1 MRRLFIFILI
11 IIPILIFAKEYTL
24 EKLIDIGLEK
34 SYDIKLENVNYLN
47 AQSELRSSWLG
58 LLPSVSVSYSKVN
71 AEHTIYDTLL
81 GELINLGYEREWT
94 EGSSLQISK
103 GFFLN
108 EPSYY
113 DVRTSILNKRNAD
126 LSLENRRKLIA
137 YTVFLKYLS
146 VLESQKNLEIQKEN
160 LILQQKI
167 TDQVQVQFE
176 TGDKSTLELQQS
188 MISLIDYEI
197 AVNEA
202 KNSLVKLRKDL
213 FSYLNIND
221 EEFELSA
228 PNIDITLDNAEFATN
243 FLLQQKENYLKSS
256 KIILL
261 QQKMNF
267 LPSISMTYSLNHY
280 NSNDIY
286 AFGNYDR
293 TINTLSVN
301 ASYNI
306 FNLLETREQ
315 YLQSKRNHELLEID
329 LEITKENN
337 MIDLQILLSD
347 LETIKL
353 SKKLYADKLE
363 LAEKNLQ
370 MAQELYKHG
379 MISLLDLDRSKIEFQ
394 NSTISNMSKEF
405 ELLRKQEEI
414 NLLLSNKILGKW

>member
-11 IIPILIFAKEYTL
+11 IIPILIFAEEYTL

-34 SYDIKLENVNYLN
+34 SYDINLENVNYLN
-47 AQSELRSSWLG
+47 SQSELRSSWIG
-58 LLPSVSVSYSKVN
+58 LLPSASIS
-71 AEHTIYDTLL
+71 A
-81 GELINLGYEREWT
+81 
-94 EGSSLQISK
+94 EGSKYIDTNLDWSKSASFKLSKNIS
-103 GFFLN
+103 LN

-113 DVRTSILNKRNAD
+113 DVRTSILNKRNAG
-126 LSLENRRKLIA
+126 LSLESRRKLIA
-137 YTVFLKYLS
+137 YTVFNKYLS
-146 VLESQKNLEIQKEN
+146 VLEAQKNLEIQEEN

-167 TDQVQVQFE
+167 NDQVEVQFE
-176 TGDKSTLELQQS
+176 TGDKSSLELQQS
-188 MISLIDYEI
+188 KISLIDYEI

-202 KNSLVKLRKDL
+202 MNSIVKLRKDL
-213 FSYLNIND
+213 FNYLNIND

-228 PNIDITLDNAEFATN
+228 PDIDITIESAEFITN
-243 FLLQQKENYLKSS
+243 IALQQKENYLKSS

-267 LPSISMTYSLNHY
+267 LPSISMTYSVNHDDP
-280 NSNDIY
+280 NDIY
-286 AFGNYDR
+286 DFENYDR
-293 TINTLSVN
+293 TSNTLSLN

-306 FNLLETREQ
+306 FNLLETREL
-315 YLQSKRNHELLEID
+315 YLQSKRNHELLEMD

-337 MIDLQILLSD
+337 TIDLQILLSD

-353 SKKLYADKLE
+353 SKTLYADKLE

-394 NSTISNMSKEF
+394 NSTISNMNKEF

>member
-1 MRRLFIFILI
+1 MKRIVAIILI
-11 IIPILIFAKEYTL
+11 IVPILIFAEEYTL
-24 EKLIDIGLEK
+24 EELIDIGLEN
-34 SYDIKLENVNYLN
+34 SYDMKLENVNDLN
-47 AQSELRSSWLG
+47 AQSELRSSWFG
-58 LLPSVSVSYSKVN
+58 LLPSASIF
-71 AEHTIYDTLL
+71 A
-81 GELINLGYEREWT
+81 
-94 EGSSLQISK
+94 GSSKNFDTNLDWSKSASFQLSKNIS
-103 GFFLN
+103 LN

-137 YTVFLKYLS
+137 YTVFNKYLS
-146 VLESQKNLEIQKEN
+146 VLEAQKNLEIQKEN

-167 TDQVQVQFE
+167 NGQVEVQFE
-176 TGDKSTLELQQS
+176 TGDKSALELQQS
-188 MISLIDYEI
+188 KISLIDYEI

-228 PNIDITLDNAEFATN
+228 PDIDITIESAEFVTN
-243 FLLQQKENYLKSS
+243 IALKQKENTLKSS
-256 KIILL
+256 KIILF

-267 LPSISMTYSLNHY
+267 LPTISMSYSLYHDDP
-280 NSNDIY
+280 NDVY
-286 AFGNYDR
+286 DFSNYDR
-293 TINTLSVN
+293 TNNTLSLN

-306 FNLLETREQ
+306 FNLLETREL
-315 YLQSKRNHELLEID
+315 YLQSKRNHELLEMD
-329 LEITKENN
+329 LEITKESNV
-337 MIDLQILLSD
+337 IDLQNLLSD
-347 LETIKL
+347 LETIKI

-394 NSTISNMSKEF
+394 NSTISNMSNKF